1 MDSRCAVDP
10 QRRLSGSGQEAQV
23 YGLCRD
29 EQGSSFRL
37 HDWCTN
43 VWLDLIV
50 LHDPGQSKV
59 HLHLRQSLPHTGSH
73 PDTEGDE
80 AVRVMLVG
88 ARRRPAAATAG
99 RLRTEP
105 PLGEEEL
112 CVYKLCFIVTGC
124 VMTKVELSLLWE
136 PVFVHNHLVL

>member
-1 MDSRCAVDP
+1 M
-10 QRRLSGSGQEAQV
+10 
-23 YGLCRD
+23 
-29 EQGSSFRL
+29 
-37 HDWCTN
+37 
-43 VWLDLIV
+43 LIYV
-50 LHDPGQSKV
+50 THPGQSKV

-88 ARRRPAAATAG
+88 ARRRPDAATAG
-99 RLRTEP
+99 HLRTEP

-112 CVYKLCFIVTGC
+112 CVYKLCFTVTGC
-124 VMTKVELSLLWE
+124 VMTKVELSLKGRNNKSLFKWHIHFSSIQLVLLKEQILLVLLSYLLWE